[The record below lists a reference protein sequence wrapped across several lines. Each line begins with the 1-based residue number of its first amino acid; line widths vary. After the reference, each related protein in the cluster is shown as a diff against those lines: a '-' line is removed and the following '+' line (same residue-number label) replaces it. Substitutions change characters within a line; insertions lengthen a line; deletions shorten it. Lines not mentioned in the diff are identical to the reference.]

1 MDCGCSTEKIHA
13 VHEYL
18 EQHFPD
24 YVLHDLHAP
33 TELTQAGL
41 PTRHAQHH
49 VVSIR
54 QEGVLTYYAVL
65 RCDFQEYS
73 VEEIEEYLRRSKFAE
88 MVRAKRVAVA
98 HKDEASAL

>member
-1 MDCGCSTEKIHA
+1 MDCGCGTEKIHA
-13 VHEYL
+13 VHVYL

-33 TELTQAGL
+33 TQLTQAGL
-41 PTRHAQHH
+41 PTPHVEQH
-49 VVSIR
+49 VVSIG

-65 RCDFQEYS
+65 RRDFLEDS

-88 MVRAKRVAVA
+88 MVRAKRIAIA
-98 HKDEASAL
+98 YKDGASAL